1 MIRFSKSNW
10 ARFDTHG
17 KVTTI
22 RTKPLKIGVHAAMG
36 GSRYKPER
44 LGDVEVVEKMDDS
57 SPVFFDQ
64 TGTCTECS
72 WKPSDNP
79 KWKNKGEPS
88 TICPLCCELKQTRKL
103 IRALSE
109 RDARRD
115 GFANR
120 DELIM
125 ELARLNKDLT
135 PDSTVWINPVR
146 KIK

>member
-1 MIRFSKSNW
+1 
-10 ARFDTHG
+10 
-17 KVTTI
+17 
-22 RTKPLKIGVHAAMG
+22 MG